1 MIIILMILTLV
12 VDIVSKII
20 VVKNVVFGEEI
31 SVIKNF
37 LKITYVRN
45 TGVAWSI
52 FSDMQF
58 MIIII
63 SILIIGGIV
72 WYMYKNKP
80 KNRLEKVSYGFILG
94 GALGNFIDRIIHGYV
109 IDFIDVRIFGYN
121 YPIFNLADTF
131 IVVGIILLIIYTWR
145 YGSNGDRSK

>member
-1 MIIILMILTLV
+1 MILTLV

-72 WYMYKNKP
+72 WYMYKNKT

-94 GALGNFIDRIIHGYV
+94 GALGNFVDRIIHGYV

-145 YGSNGDRSK
+145 YGINGDRSK